1 MDSIIDTEIPKIKEE
16 PNIDFCNSTA
26 EWVESI
32 PCDKLKIEI
41 LEHDKERLTCTIC
54 EVIFISDY
62 ELKIHN
68 MIHSPDHT
76 CFVCHEFVKNK
87 NQFVGHVRRHMC
99 AKPFLC
105 PNCDRSFSSAREMK
119 LHQRVHSDDR
129 PFMCT
134 ECGKAFKQIA
144 TLKDHEVV
152 HTGEKRFK
160 CKVSALQVFCR
171 NRVV

>member
-1 MDSIIDTEIPKIKEE
+1 MDAPHNSLEAPTIKVE
-16 PNIDFCNSTA
+16 PDIDFCNSTG
-26 EWVESI
+26 EWVENI
-32 PCDKLKIEI
+32 PCDKLKLEI
-41 LEHDKERLTCTIC
+41 LETDQQDKERLTCTTC
-54 EVIFISDY
+54 DVIFINDC
-62 ELKIHN
+62 ELKIHS
-68 MIHSPDHT
+68 MVHSLDHT
-76 CFVCHEFVKNK
+76 CFICSEFIKNK

-99 AKPFLC
+99 AKPFQC
-105 PNCDRSFSSAREMK
+105 PSCERAFPSAREMK

-160 CKVSALQVFCR
+160 CKVSSFFQ
-171 NRVV
+171 